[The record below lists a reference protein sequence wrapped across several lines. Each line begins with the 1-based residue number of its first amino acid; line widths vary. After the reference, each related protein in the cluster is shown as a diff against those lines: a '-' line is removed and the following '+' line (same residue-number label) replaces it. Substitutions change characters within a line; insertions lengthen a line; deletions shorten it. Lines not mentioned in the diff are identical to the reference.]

1 MVQDTNL
8 SALAGPIAPA
18 RLMSVDAL
26 RGFTMFWI
34 TGGDAPL
41 LWTLADA
48 TQSKFLD
55 KLLVQFEHVPWEGF
69 HAWDLIMPMFLFVV
83 GVVMPF
89 SFNSR
94 LQRGQTKKQIYLH
107 VIKRFVILWVLGM
120 IAQGNLLDYDLSKL
134 HIYCNTL
141 HAIAAGYLIASI
153 LILNLNI
160 IWQAVVT
167 AAPLLLFWG
176 LMMLVPVPGYGA
188 GVLTESGNLAIYID
202 EIVLGRF
209 IDGTPYAW
217 VLGSMTFA
225 CTVMLGVF
233 AGHILRSQQSNA
245 RKVLWLFVSAIVCL
259 VVGWLWGFI
268 FPIIKHLWTS
278 SMVLYAGGWSLL
290 LLAIFYLLIDVWGF
304 KKWAFPFVVIGMNA
318 IALYTAVHIFDFKH
332 IGNVFVGGLADRLG
346 DWNPFVQAVAAF
358 VVVWLI
364 LYWMYR
370 QKVFIKV

>member
-1 MVQDTNL
+1 MVQDTNQ
-8 SALAGPIAPA
+8 IAAPG

-107 VIKRFVILWVLGM
+107 VIKRVVILWILGLA
-120 IAQGNLLDYDLSKL
+120 AQGNLLAYDLSKL

-141 HAIAAGYLIASI
+141 HAIAAGYLIASV
-153 LILNLNI
+153 LLLNLNI
-160 IWQAVVT
+160 KWQAVVT
-167 AAPLLLFWG
+167 AALLLLFWG
-176 LMMLVPVPGYGA
+176 LMMLVPVPGYGP
-188 GVLTESGNLAIYID
+188 GVLTENGNLAIYID
-202 EIVLGRF
+202 ELVLGRF

-217 VLGSMTFA
+217 VLSSMTFA
-225 CTVMLGVF
+225 ATVMLGVF
-233 AGHILRSQQSNA
+233 AGYLLRSQQSQA
-245 RKVLWLFVSAIVCL
+245 RKVLWLLVSAIVCL
-259 VVGWLWGFI
+259 GVGWLWGLV

-290 LLAIFYLLIDVWGF
+290 LLAIFYLVIDVWGF
-304 KKWAFPFVVIGMNA
+304 RKWAFPFVVIGMNA
-318 IALYTAVHIFDFKH
+318 IALYTAVHIFDFKN